1 MDANELQNAFREWH
15 RLARAEGD
23 AIRTGN
29 WSLVT
34 NCQNALQ
41 ELQPRILRCMEE
53 ARLESARPGA
63 DSHGNDGIRT
73 LITELLEIE
82 NQNNALLSTMR
93 GTLQAQLG
101 QLEQSGHTLRQI
113 QRSYAP
119 ARPPVWSS
127 FS

>member
-1 MDANELQNAFREWH
+1 MSANELQKAFREWH
-15 RLARAEGD
+15 RLARAEGE

-29 WSLVT
+29 WPLVAD
-34 NCQNALQ
+34 CQNALQ
-41 ELQPRILRCMEE
+41 QLQPRILRCLEE
-53 ARLESARPGA
+53 ARQECARPGV
-63 DSHGNDGIRT
+63 DSHENEGIRT
-73 LITELLEIE
+73 LIAELIEIE
-82 NQNNALLSTMR
+82 NQNNALLHTLR
-93 GTLQAQLG
+93 GTLQTQLG